1 MNVTLKIIKFF
12 IIFYYFFKKFIEYL
26 KYEID
31 FYNFLLKMFKIN
43 LCNQDNNETIFY
55 KIYKNYKLINPIQ
68 LDFQNDIMNNKL
80 TFNIKKNNNNDCLE
94 NDIHQNE
101 LYILNHKKGREKKKP
116 SKKIHSRYNC
126 DNIKSKIKTH
136 FHSFIIGFLNK
147 IAKEQKLE
155 FHFKKIGTK
164 ITKNITISFNK
175 ELLEMK
181 IKDIIKNV
189 SNRYFDQTSNK
200 KIIESIEESN
210 NIINKYLNMTY
221 MEMYQKIYLSSK
233 SEIFQNELNDD
244 SFEGHLKKIKKLY
257 GIAYY
262 EKFNLIA
269 NNFVNYFIN
278 NRKKKNIKRL
288 EKDNNT

>member
-101 LYILNHKKGREKKKP
+101 LYILNHKKGREKKNHQ
-116 SKKIHSRYNC
+116 KK
-126 DNIKSKIKTH
+126 
-136 FHSFIIGFLNK
+136 FI
-147 IAKEQKLE
+147 Q
-155 FHFKKIGTK
+155 
-164 ITKNITISFNK
+164 
-175 ELLEMK
+175 
-181 IKDIIKNV
+181 DIIV
-189 SNRYFDQTSNK
+189 
-200 KIIESIEESN
+200 IIL
-210 NIINKYLNMTY
+210 KAKL
-221 MEMYQKIYLSSK
+221 KH
-233 SEIFQNELNDD
+233 IFI
-244 SFEGHLKKIKKLY
+244 HL
-257 GIAYY
+257 
-262 EKFNLIA
+262 
-269 NNFVNYFIN
+269 
-278 NRKKKNIKRL
+278 
-288 EKDNNT
+288 